1 MSRLLKHGRVWL
13 ATALCLLATL
23 HISAQSRQPWEEY
36 LMQSGLIEDIENE
49 DISERY
55 DELCELAANPINLNH
70 STPEQLRQ
78 LPFITPE
85 EYLRLV
91 EYIDKVG
98 EVHTWA
104 ELLVADITDKRRM
117 RLLQY
122 FAYLGEPA
130 SSKKAFSLNNIL
142 KYGKHEAM
150 GYFKLP
156 CYERRGDD
164 HGYLGYPYRHWVRY
178 TFNYGQDVKVG
189 LVGAQDAGEPFFS
202 QPNSMGYDYY
212 SFYIQLQN
220 RGWLRSLVVGRY
232 RLRIGSGLVMN
243 TNYSFG
249 KLSALNGLGRQ
260 STVISGHSSRSEA
273 NYLQGVAATANL
285 SRHLSLTAFFSHRL
299 IDATLNKDSATVK
312 TILKTGYHRT
322 ASEMARRRNTSQT
335 VGGASM
341 AVRSGGF
348 TAALSA
354 MGTTFNR
361 QLRPDTSAV
370 FRRFYPKGQRF
381 GNASLSYSYLSP
393 RLQVAGEA
401 AVASSGGMATLN
413 TVAFA
418 PSPSLSLRLVYR
430 YYSYRYHSLFASA
443 FSDGGNV
450 SNEQGVYL
458 GMAWRPVAPLL
469 LTAYADYARFP
480 WPRYMVSFASRSW
493 DGQLAATLSLNRLT
507 LNARYR
513 VRLRQRDN
521 AKHTGLT
528 DRTEQRL
535 RLSAIVQHDVWR
547 LATQADMA
555 LASADSTSKGYMVM
569 QSGGFKTGRL
579 TVDGNVAY
587 FHTDSYDSRLYV
599 YERGLLYN
607 FSFPMFYG
615 EGLHYALRVRYDFTR
630 RLMFMAKASVTNHL
644 DRSTIGSGLQRI
656 NRSSQTDVEMQVRW
670 KF

>member
-13 ATALCLLATL
+13 ATTLCLLATL

-130 SSKKAFSLNNIL
+130 SNKKAFSLNNIL

-156 CYERRGDD
+156 CYDRRGDD

>member
-1 MSRLLKHGRVWL
+1 
-13 ATALCLLATL
+13 
-23 HISAQSRQPWEEY
+23 
-36 LMQSGLIEDIENE
+36 
-49 DISERY
+49 
-55 DELCELAANPINLNH
+55 
-70 STPEQLRQ
+70 
-78 LPFITPE
+78 
-85 EYLRLV
+85 
-91 EYIDKVG
+91 
-98 EVHTWA
+98 
-104 ELLVADITDKRRM
+104 
-117 RLLQY
+117 
-122 FAYLGEPA
+122 
-130 SSKKAFSLNNIL
+130 
-142 KYGKHEAM
+142 
-150 GYFKLP
+150 
-156 CYERRGDD
+156 
-164 HGYLGYPYRHWVRY
+164 
-178 TFNYGQDVKVG
+178 
-189 LVGAQDAGEPFFS
+189 
-202 QPNSMGYDYY
+202 
-212 SFYIQLQN
+212 
-220 RGWLRSLVVGRY
+220 
-232 RLRIGSGLVMN
+232 
-243 TNYSFG
+243 
-249 KLSALNGLGRQ
+249 
-260 STVISGHSSRSEA
+260 
-273 NYLQGVAATANL
+273 
-285 SRHLSLTAFFSHRL
+285 
-299 IDATLNKDSATVK
+299 
-312 TILKTGYHRT
+312 
-322 ASEMARRRNTSQT
+322 
-335 VGGASM
+335 M

-607 FSFPMFYG
+607 FSIPMFYG

-630 RLMFMAKASVTNHL
+630 RLMFLAKASVTNHL